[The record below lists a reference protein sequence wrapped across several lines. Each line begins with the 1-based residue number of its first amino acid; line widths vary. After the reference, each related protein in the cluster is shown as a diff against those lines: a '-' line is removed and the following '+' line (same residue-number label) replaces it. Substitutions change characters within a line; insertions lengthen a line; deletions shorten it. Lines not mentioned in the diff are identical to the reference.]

1 MPATPYVVG
10 QWVRA
15 ERFYGRTRLIAEIL
29 DGPRNCLWLLGTRRV
44 GKTSVLKQLEHITLS
59 EPERR
64 YFPVFWDF
72 QGADSSGELH
82 MGFSDALLDAE
93 EHLDE
98 LGIALSDIETDDL
111 FTSLGRLR
119 RALRPKSLRL
129 LLLCDEV
136 EELITLNQKDPSLLR
151 KLRRAMQSPEDIRS
165 VLASSIRLWALAE
178 QKGDTSPFLHGF
190 APPLYIRNLADEAA
204 GSLIR
209 QANLPADQR
218 PAIDDEAVEAIRRN
232 CDNHPYLVQLV
243 CKRYGESGELQ
254 EALEQVAT
262 DRMVSYFFSVDH
274 EMLSEIERRII
285 RIIAERTS
293 STSDSI
299 QADLPPDSGT
309 LTGHLHRLENLGYIR
324 RDERRRFVLI
334 NYFFRRW
341 LDDMPD
347 SQSPVGAPI
356 GAGRTS
362 RPADDQSTVS
372 ESLAPEVLEDRYELI
387 EQVGRGANGVVYRA
401 HDRMLN
407 VTIAIKLLRRELA
420 WHEEALERFR
430 QEIILSRE
438 ISHPNILRVYHLG
451 EFQGQKYLI
460 MNWIEG
466 STLAGQLA
474 DGRPLPVGTAV
485 SIAIKLAASLEAAHA
500 RKILHR
506 DIKPQNIMIDREGEP
521 YLTDFGLARLMGK
534 PGMTRDGIFLGTPYY
549 ASPEQARML
558 PLDERSD
565 IYSLG
570 MVLFEMTTGR
580 RPFTGASAAEILEL
594 HRSSPAP
601 DPRGI
606 NPELPRELADVV
618 LRCLEK
624 DPNRRFASAGELRRA
639 LEALRIGNRLT

>member
-15 ERFYGRTRLIAEIL
+15 ERFYGRSGLISEVL

-44 GKTSVLKQLEHITLS
+44 GKTSVLKQLEHLTLG
-59 EPERR
+59 EPERG
-64 YFPVFWDF
+64 YFPVFWDL

-98 LGIALSDIETDDL
+98 LGIAMSDVETDDL
-111 FTSLGRLR
+111 FASLGKLR
-119 RALRPKSLRL
+119 RALRPKNLRL

-136 EELITLNQKDPSLLR
+136 EELISLDRKDPSLLR
-151 KLRRAMQSPEDIRS
+151 KLRRAMQSAEDIRS
-165 VLASSIRLWALAE
+165 VIASSIRLWALAE

-190 APPLYIRNLADEAA
+190 APPVYIRNLDDEAA
-204 GSLIR
+204 RSLIR
-209 QANLPADQR
+209 QTNLPAEVR
-218 PAIDDEAVEAIRRN
+218 PQLDDETVEAIRSH

-243 CKRYGESGELQ
+243 CKRFGESGDFE

-262 DRMVSYFFSVDH
+262 DRMVSYFFSVDY
-274 EMLSEIERRII
+274 EMLSEVERRII

-299 QADLPPDSGT
+299 QADLPADSAG
-309 LTGHLHRLENLGYIR
+309 LSGHLHRLENLGYIR
-324 RDERRRFVLI
+324 RDEQRRFVLI

-341 LDDMPD
+341 LEEMPD
-347 SQSPVGAPI
+347 PEPSPEAPAGPGRGAELA
-356 GAGRTS
+356 GASTMS
-362 RPADDQSTVS
+362 HVPAPDVI
-372 ESLAPEVLEDRYELI
+372 EDRYELI

-401 HDRMLN
+401 RDRMLN
-407 VTIAIKLLRRELA
+407 ATIAIKLLRRELA

-430 QEIILSRE
+430 QEIVLSRE

-460 MNWIEG
+460 MKWIEG
-466 STLAGQLA
+466 STLAGQLT
-474 DGRPLPVGTAV
+474 DDRPLPVGTAV
-485 SIAIKLAASLEAAHA
+485 SIATKLAGSLEAAHA
-500 RKILHR
+500 RKVLHR

-521 YLTDFGLARLMGK
+521 YLTDFGLARLMGQ
-534 PGMTRDGIFLGTPYY
+534 PGMTRDGVFLGTPYY

-565 IYSLG
+565 VYSFG

-580 RPFTGASAAEILEL
+580 KPFTGTSAAEILEH
-594 HRSSPAP
+594 HRSTPPP
-601 DPRGI
+601 DPRTI
-606 NPELPRELADVV
+606 NPELPPDLAEII
-618 LRCLEK
+618 LRCLDK
-624 DPNRRFASAGELRRA
+624 DPNRRYPTAAHLRKA
-639 LEALRIGNRLT
+639 LETLSP